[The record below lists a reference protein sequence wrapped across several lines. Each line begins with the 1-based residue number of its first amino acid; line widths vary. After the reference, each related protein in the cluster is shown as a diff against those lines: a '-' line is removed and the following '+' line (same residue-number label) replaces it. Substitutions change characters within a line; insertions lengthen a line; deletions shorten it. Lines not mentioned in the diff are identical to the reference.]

1 MLDQAAT
8 REAFIVAA
16 IATGGFREGTF
27 SKLKYRHV
35 KEDFESGKVPIHI
48 HVEAS
53 ITKGKYHDYDTFL
66 NPEACALLKLYIQDR
81 KRGNGKC
88 RPKHSPTTPH

>member
-1 MLDQAAT
+1 MDLAANP
-8 REAFIVAA
+8 IVLVIAG

-35 KEDFESGKVPIHI
+35 KEDLEAGRIPIHI
-48 HVEAS
+48 HIEAN

-66 NPEACALLKLYIQDR
+66 NAEASYLLKLYVDERRQGTQGMPL
-81 KRGNGKC
+81 K
-88 RPKHSPTTPH
+88 